1 MSKIGLQNLKD
12 ISPTSSRS
20 STGTNPLNPYN
31 NIDPNK
37 SLSWWNRFTDSLG
50 FTNHSGQLNQQY
62 DLLSNQWE
70 SEYAL
75 ALQDREY
82 NSAQAQMERMREA
95 GLNPDLNGGQNL
107 TPGESALSNN
117 EANAQLPERNDHSSE
132 MVNTMSTLGRAVQ
145 FIFSVVG
152 GAAEIGNKIAQS
164 SASIIDSDVAKV
176 GDLFNS
182 GKDTLVSHLITSLG
196 MSGLSDE
203 GLLDDFLKGGSRFQN
218 TATADGVFVNLEKK
232 INDIINNS
240 SLRTRK
246 ARRYA
251 LQRFKDYVNNDS
263 FRRDV
268 EARIGENKDIR
279 YKSLDSSARLS
290 TLGATPEAILDEMVD
305 IGALYYKHLRN
316 VQNTDITLNN
326 VRTKYANS
334 IDVSAAAQAFDDEN
348 SLRSHNAKLNKAQT
362 GFEKDILEKLYN
374 DYHAGKPGAG
384 LLLFGYQLMK
394 ALSFNVGSK
403 VNPLNPRQNSRTMSV
418 GF

>member
-1 MSKIGLQNLKD
+1 MLKIDDLRN
-12 ISPTSSRS
+12 ISPTSQRAS
-20 STGTNPLNPYN
+20 SGTSPMNPYN

-50 FTNHSGQLNQQY
+50 FTNHSGQLTQQY

-82 NSAQAQMERMREA
+82 NSPQAQVERMRAA
-95 GLNPDLNGGQNL
+95 GLNPDLNGGQSL
-107 TPGESALSNN
+107 TSGSSELANN
-117 EANAQLPERNDHSSE
+117 EANAQLPERNDQSAE
-132 MVNTMSTLGRAVQ
+132 MANTMSTLGKAVQ
-145 FIFSVVG
+145 FVFSVVG
-152 GAAEIGNKIAQS
+152 GAADIGNKIAQS

-182 GKDTLVSHLITSLG
+182 GKDTLVSNLITSLG
-196 MSGLSDE
+196 MSSLGDE
-203 GLLDDFLKGGSRFQN
+203 GLLDDFLQGGSRFQN
-218 TATADGVFVNLEKK
+218 TAVADGVFVNLDKK
-232 INDIINNS
+232 INDIIKNS

-246 ARRYA
+246 ARKYA

-268 EARIGENKDIR
+268 EARIGENKDVR
-279 YKSLDSSARLS
+279 YKSLDSSARLK
-290 TLGATPEAILDEMVD
+290 TLGLTPDAILDEMVD

-316 VQNTDITLNN
+316 SMNTDITLNN
-326 VRTKYANS
+326 ARTKYANS
-334 IDVSAAAQAFDDEN
+334 IDISAAAQAFDDEN
-348 SLRSHNAKLNKAQT
+348 SLRSHNAKLQKAQT
-362 GFEKDILEKLYN
+362 GFEKDTLEKLYN

-394 ALSFNVGSK
+394 ALSFNVGQK
-403 VNPLNPRQNSRTMSV
+403 VDPLGRVTRTISG

>member
-1 MSKIGLQNLKD
+1 MSKIGLQDFKN
-12 ISPTSSRS
+12 ISPTSSRVS
-20 STGTNPLNPYN
+20 SGTSPMNPYN

-50 FTNHSGQLNQQY
+50 FTNHSGQLTQQY

-82 NSAQAQMERMREA
+82 NSLQAQMERMREA

-107 TPGESALSNN
+107 TPGESGLANN
-117 EANAQLPERNDHSSE
+117 EANSQVPVLNDQSAE
-132 MVNTMSTLGRAVQ
+132 MTNTLSTLGKAVQ
-145 FIFSVVG
+145 FVFSIVG
-152 GAAEIGNKIAQS
+152 GATNLGNQIAQTRRNS
-164 SASIIDSDVAKV
+164 IDSDVAKV
-176 GDLFNS
+176 GDLFES
-182 GKDTLVSHLITSLG
+182 GKDTLVSQLVTSLG
-196 MSGLSDE
+196 LYGLSDE
-203 GLLDDFLKGGSRFQN
+203 GILDDFLKGGTRFQN
-218 TATADGVFVNLEKK
+218 TATADTIFANLDYK
-232 INDIINNS
+232 IKDIINNS

-246 ARRYA
+246 ARKYA

-268 EARIGENKDIR
+268 EKRIGENKDVR
-279 YKSLDSSARLS
+279 FNALNSASKLS
-290 TLGATPEAILDEMVD
+290 ALGATPESILDEMVD

-326 VRTKYANS
+326 ARTKYANS

-348 SLRSHNAKLNKAQT
+348 SLRSHNAKLQKAQT
-362 GFEKDILEKLYN
+362 GFEKDTLEKLYK
-374 DYHAGKPGAG
+374 DYHEGKPGAG

-394 ALSFNVGSK
+394 ALTFNVGQK
-403 VNPLNPRQNSRTMSV
+403 VDPRGNVTRTMSG

>member
-1 MSKIGLQNLKD
+1 MNKLGLSDFKD

-20 STGTNPLNPYN
+20 SSGTSPMNPYN

-62 DLLSNQWE
+62 DLMSAQWE

-82 NSAQAQMERMREA
+82 NSPQAQMVRMRDA

-107 TPGESALSNN
+107 TPGESGLANN
-117 EANAQLPERNDHSSE
+117 EANTHSPVQNDQSSE
-132 MVNTMSTLGRAVQ
+132 MANTLSTLGKAVQ
-145 FIFSVVG
+145 FVFSVIG
-152 GAAEIGNKIAQS
+152 GAAEIGNKTAQT

-176 GDLFNS
+176 DDLVNS
-182 GKDTLVSHLITSLG
+182 GKDTLVSNLITSLG

-246 ARRYA
+246 ARKYA

-268 EARIGENKDIR
+268 EARIGANKDVR
-279 YKSLDSSARLS
+279 YNALNSTARLGA
-290 TLGATPEAILDEMVD
+290 LGDTPEAVLDEMID
-305 IGALYYKHLRN
+305 LGALYYKHLRN
-316 VQNTDITLNN
+316 VKETEIKLNN
-326 VRTKYANS
+326 ARQKYVNE
-334 IDVSAAAQAFDDEN
+334 IDVSAAAKAFDDTN
-348 SLRSHNAKLNKAQT
+348 TLTSHNAELQKAQT
-362 GFEKDILEKLYN
+362 GFEKETLEKLYD

-384 LLLFGYQLMK
+384 LLLFGYYLR
-394 ALSFNVGSK
+394 NH
-403 VNPLNPRQNSRTMSV
+403 
-418 GF
+418 

>member
-1 MSKIGLQNLKD
+1 MTKLGLSDFKD

-20 STGTNPLNPYN
+20 STGTSPLNPYN

-75 ALQDREY
+75 SLQDREY
-82 NSAQAQMERMREA
+82 NSPQAQMERMRDA

-107 TPGESALSNN
+107 TPGESGLANN
-117 EANAQLPERNDHSSE
+117 EANNQVPAQNDQSSE
-132 MVNTMSTLGRAVQ
+132 MANTMSTLGKAVQ

-164 SASIIDSDVAKV
+164 HASMIDADVAKV

-182 GKDTLVSHLITSLG
+182 GKDTLVSHLVTSLG

-203 GLLDDFLKGGSRFQN
+203 GYLDDFLKGGSRFQN
-218 TATADGVFVNLEKK
+218 TATADGVFASLENK

-268 EARIGENKDIR
+268 EKRIGENKDVR
-279 YKSLDSSARLS
+279 YNALESSSKLN
-290 TLGATPEAILDEMVD
+290 TLGDTPEAILDEMVD

-326 VRTKYANS
+326 ARTKYVNS

-348 SLRSHNAKLNKAQT
+348 SLRSHNAKLSKAQT
-362 GFEKDILEKLYN
+362 GFEKDTLEKLYK

-394 ALSFNVGSK
+394 ALTFNVGQK
-403 VNPLNPRQNSRTMSV
+403 VDPRGNVTRTISG